1 MAIVLKSTALENT
14 YTIRIRMTLTKT
26 EVGTPC
32 AWKYCVGHIA
42 GVAPLENFMG
52 LISFFSPQATGNKT
66 GPYCASSGA
75 NSSVYTLDWFSFSL

>member
-14 YTIRIRMTLTKT
+14 YTIRIRMTLTKK

-42 GVAPLENFMG
+42 GDHTFGKFYGTDLFFFLRLQVIKQAPTAH
-52 LISFFSPQATGNKT
+52 PQEQTVLSI
-66 GPYCASSGA
+66 P
-75 NSSVYTLDWFSFSL
+75 